1 MIEAI
6 EKTNQFGEVGLVEL
20 RNKYQTK
27 EQYLLYRRV
36 FQIVGNAVVWRP
48 YDEWVKFGNW
58 ARSYGWHG
66 KAGFIHIKEDD
77 CHYIAG

>member
-6 EKTNQFGEVGLVEL
+6 EKTNQFGECGLVEL

-27 EQYLLYRRV
+27 EQYLLDRRV
-36 FQIVGNAVVWRP
+36 FQTVGNAVVWRP
-48 YDEWVKFGNW
+48 YDEWVKFGNK
-58 ARSYGWHG
+58 ARSYGLQG
-66 KAGFIHIKEDD
+66 KADSIHIKEDD